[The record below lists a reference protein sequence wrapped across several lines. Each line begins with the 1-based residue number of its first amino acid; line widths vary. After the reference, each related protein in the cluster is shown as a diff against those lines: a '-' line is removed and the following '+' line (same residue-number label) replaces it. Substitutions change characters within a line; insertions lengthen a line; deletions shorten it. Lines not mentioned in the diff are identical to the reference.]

1 MSGSRMFPSLKPGA
15 QAVAPSAVKAG
26 GPNGEEQGIMQAGF
40 ATAGSSI
47 APKHP
52 VETIQ
57 DAYTHHN
64 EEMHLAIAASVTGR
78 SLPAHIQAERTE
90 LAKMRR
96 LPVLHSSMIALEI
109 SLGTESSIE
118 FEDYLNDPEQPEALG
133 SVHAMAEASP
143 YFR

>member
-1 MSGSRMFPSLKPGA
+1 MSTFPSLKPGA
-15 QAVAPSAVKAG
+15 HSVAPSTVKAG
-26 GPNGEEQGIMQAGF
+26 GPLGEEPNMMRTGF
-40 ATAGSSI
+40 SSVRSSI

-57 DAYTHHN
+57 EAYIHHN
-64 EEMHLAIAASVTGR
+64 EEMNLAVAASVTGR
-78 SLPAHIQAERTE
+78 SLPAHIQAERAE

-109 SLGTESSIE
+109 SLGTESTIE
-118 FEDYLNDPEQPEALG
+118 FDDYLNDPAQPEALG

-143 YFR
+143 YFQ